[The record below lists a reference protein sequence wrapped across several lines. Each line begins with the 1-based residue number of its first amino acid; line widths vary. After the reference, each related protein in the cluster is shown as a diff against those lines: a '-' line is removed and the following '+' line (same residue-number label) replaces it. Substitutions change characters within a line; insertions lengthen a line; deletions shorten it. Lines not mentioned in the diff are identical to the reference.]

1 MVSQPVTPESSL
13 TTMTAASV
21 MASDLACGMAKLH
34 HARGALG
41 LAGQEGVH
49 HGVGVVSETGL
60 DGLVGDKAQGLV
72 TRSEV
77 LGDKNVLDLHEV
89 GSLGL
94 GGLDGS
100 GLGSLDRL
108 SGSGLLV
115 LLEVI
120 LFESDEQDATD
131 HGADEDREDP
141 LRAVLDNGQDQ
152 EAAVRRRIV
161 NVEEN
166 GQDGSDGR
174 AEHHDGHD
182 GPDVL
187 GHERNG
193 ALGDVGATKDE
204 VDDTGVMI
212 LLAEVLLA
220 TMTAK
225 VVISGGTMQAAETA
239 AMKLVPKL

>member
-1 MVSQPVTPESSL
+1 MPVVPS
-13 TTMTAASV
+13 ASR
-21 MASDLACGMAKLH
+21 
-34 HARGALG
+34 ARKAFI
-41 LAGQEGVH
+41 
-49 HGVGVVSETGL
+49 TRRRRWRYRL
-60 DGLVGDKAQGLV
+60 DGLVGNEAQSLV

-77 LGDKNVLDLHEV
+77 LGNKDILDLHEV

-100 GLGSLDRL
+100 GLGGLNGLGCR
-108 SGSGLLV
+108 SGLLILLEVV
-115 LLEVI
+115 LLEGH
-120 LFESDEQDATD
+120 EQDATD
-131 HGADEDREDP
+131 HSADEDREDP
-141 LRAVLDNGQDQ
+141 KRAVLDNGQDQ
-152 EAAVRRRIV
+152 EATVRRRIV
-161 NVEEN
+161 NVEHN
-166 GQDGSDGR
+166 GQDRSDRGT
-174 AEHHDGHD
+174 EHHDGHD

-204 VDDTGVMI
+204 VDDTGVVI

-220 TMTAK
+220 TTTAK